1 MWEQLLSNHK
11 TRPAFPSHPLP
22 QPHLSTRWCGH
33 RAQQIPAGHLP
44 SPPAP
49 KRRPHLR
56 DAGVPTRSVAVKSRG
71 SQGRRRRGSGCPVQ
85 VALWPSVIRAHG
97 AENSPWPAGVSPYQ
111 PKDLW
116 GIVLLHGQSTSL
128 QTPLS
133 TANLS
138 PQTQFHYSWN
148 NMVRVMHAI
157 CCFKQ
162 IKQHE
167 SISHIWLTVQWTYG
181 TIGDGCVAKRPS
193 SWPSGFVCK

>member
-11 TRPAFPSHPLP
+11 TRPAFLSHPLP

-56 DAGVPTRSVAVKSRG
+56 DAGVPTRSVAVKSRR
-71 SQGRRRRGSGCPVQ
+71 SQGRRRRGSGCP
-85 VALWPSVIRAHG
+85 
-97 AENSPWPAGVSPYQ
+97 AGVSHIN
-111 PKDLW
+111 PKTFGGWFYSMD
-116 GIVLLHGQSTSL
+116 SL
-128 QTPLS
+128 QAYKLPW
-133 TANLS
+133 AQ
-138 PQTQFHYSWN
+138 QTWAHKLKFINYSWS